1 MTRMTAAQAVAHFL
15 KRVGTKRYYLYN
27 GHANW
32 GLLDALEY
40 EAKIPGIRMR
50 HEVHAIHAADVEWRM
65 RRQCP
70 IPVTCTTVGPGNFNT
85 IPGIAEAFFDSTPML
100 CLMAGGPTKWYGR
113 GGIQEIYRYG
123 DDEFTQIFRTI
134 TKGAFVTLRPDTAL
148 RTVMRAYKT
157 AITGRPGPVV
167 VYMPLDVQ
175 NTETDVDLPTDDE
188 LRGWLAPHAPAPDP
202 QAVSEAVALLA
213 RASRPMIYTA
223 SGVLNARAWDELR
236 AFAEASQIPVAT
248 TFGGKGSIAEDHP
261 LALGVCDRSG
271 TGHAVRAA
279 QHADVVLGIGVRFN
293 DLNTAG
299 WTIFDIP
306 AKTQLIHL
314 DIDPGEINRVYPSR
328 IGMVGDARLGLQA
341 LDREWQAQ
349 GARAD
354 RGAWL
359 AQIAGWKEQWLAEI
373 RPAVTSDIAPLHYAR
388 IVKDTS
394 DAVNAFDPLA
404 SLVVDTGFIMNYVPA
419 FYTMRNPWFATN
431 NQQFGQMGFAP
442 PGVVGAGM
450 ERPDH
455 PVVVFV
461 GDQSFV
467 HTGLSLA
474 TATEYGVPGIVIVLN
489 NKTIQAEVEGAKARF
504 GRGVGD
510 HYRIEAT
517 GELWNPDISQ
527 IARAMRAEV
536 YRVERA
542 DDFKPALEKALR
554 SGRLCVINVEA
565 SHTIAR
571 YAVPVVL
578 QHGTMPF
585 PYSWEMT
592 PATPTQAR
600 A

>member
-1 MTRMTAAQAVAHFL
+1 MARMTAAQAVAHFL

-50 HEVHAIHAADVEWRM
+50 HEIHAIHAADVEWRM
-65 RRQCP
+65 RRELP
-70 IPVTCTTVGPGNFNT
+70 LPVTCTTVGPGNFNT

-113 GGIQEIYRYG
+113 GGIQEIYRHG
-123 DDEFTQIFRTI
+123 DDEFTQIFKNI
-134 TKGAFVTLRPDTAL
+134 TKGAFTTYRPDTAL

-175 NTETDVDLPTDDE
+175 NTEVEVEIPAAKE
-188 LRGWLAPHAPAPDP
+188 LADWLYPHPPAPDSD
-202 QAVSEAVALLA
+202 AVDAAVKRLA
-213 RASRPMIYTA
+213 KAKRPLIYTA
-223 SGVLNARAWDELR
+223 SGVLNAHAWDDLR
-236 AFAEASQIPVAT
+236 AFAEAAQIPVAT
-248 TFGGKGSIAEDHP
+248 TFGGKGGIPEDHP
-261 LALGVCDRSG
+261 LSLGVCDRSG
-271 TGHAVRAA
+271 TGHAVKAA
-279 QHADVVLGIGVRFN
+279 QEADVVLGIGVRFN

-306 AKTQLIHL
+306 SKTTLIHL
-314 DIDPGEINRVYPSR
+314 DIDPGEINRVYPAR
-328 IGMVGDARLGLQA
+328 IGMVGDAKRGLKA
-341 LDREWQAQ
+341 LLAAWQAA
-349 GARAD
+349 GHAPR

-359 AQIAGWKEQWLAEI
+359 KQIAGWRKDWQAEI
-373 RPAVTSDIAPLHYAR
+373 QEAVTSEMAPLHYAR

-394 DAVNAFDPLA
+394 DAVNAFDPEA
-404 SLVVDTGFIMNYVPA
+404 SLVCDTGFIMNYVPA
-419 FYTMRNPWFATN
+419 FYTLKSPWFATN

-450 ERPDH
+450 ERPKH

-461 GDQSFV
+461 GDQSFI

-474 TATEYGVPGIVIVLN
+474 TATEYGVPGVVIVLD

-504 GRGVGD
+504 GRSVGD
-510 HYRIEAT
+510 FYKIEKT
-517 GELWNPDISQ
+517 GELWNPDIGQ
-527 IARAMRAEV
+527 IAAAMRAQV
-536 YRVERA
+536 YRVEKA
-542 DDFKPALEKALR
+542 ADFKPAVEAALK
-554 SGRLCVINVEA
+554 SGRLCVIDVEA
-565 SHTIAR
+565 SHTVKR

-585 PYSWEMT
+585 PYSWD
-592 PATPTQAR
+592 QAK
-600 A
+600 

>member
-1 MTRMTAAQAVAHFL
+1 MAKMTAAQAVAHFL

-50 HEVHAIHAADVEWRM
+50 HEIHAIHAADVEWRM
-65 RRQCP
+65 RRELP

-123 DDEFTQIFRTI
+123 DDEFTQIFKNI
-134 TKGAFVTLRPDTAL
+134 TKGAFTAIRPDTVL
-148 RTVMRAYKT
+148 QTVMRAYKL

-175 NTETDVDLPTDDE
+175 NTEIEIEIPSRKELDD
-188 LRGWLAPHAPAPDP
+188 WLFPHPPAPDP
-202 QAVSEAVALLA
+202 DALAQAVKLLA
-213 RASRPMIYTA
+213 RAKRPLIYTA
-223 SGVLNARAWDELR
+223 SGVLNAHAWDDLR
-236 AFAEASQIPVAT
+236 AFAEAAQIPVAT
-248 TFGGKGSIAEDHP
+248 TFGGKGGIPEDHA
-261 LALGVCDRSG
+261 LSLGVCDRSG
-271 TGHAVRAA
+271 TGHAVKAA
-279 QHADVVLGIGVRFN
+279 QEADVVLGIGVRFN

-299 WTIFDIP
+299 WTIFNIP
-306 AKTQLIHL
+306 SKTTLIHI
-314 DIDPGEINRVYPSR
+314 DIDPGEINRVYPAR
-328 IGMVGDARLGLQA
+328 IGMVGDAKSALKGLLAAWKANAVTAKGGTWLKQI
-341 LDREWQAQ
+341 
-349 GARAD
+349 
-354 RGAWL
+354 GAW
-359 AQIAGWKEQWLAEI
+359 KKDWLAEVQ
-373 RPAVTSDIAPLHYAR
+373 PAVTSDIAPLHYAR

-394 DAVNAFDPLA
+394 DAVNAFDAQA

-419 FYTMRNPWFATN
+419 FYTLKSPWFATN

-450 ERPDH
+450 ERSKH

-461 GDQSFV
+461 GDQSFI

-474 TATEYGVPGIVIVLN
+474 TATEYGVPGVVIVLN
-489 NKTIQAEVEGAKARF
+489 NKTIQAEVEGAKNKF

-510 HYRIEAT
+510 FYKIEKT
-517 GELWNPDISQ
+517 GELWNPDISA

-536 YRVERA
+536 YRVEKA
-542 DDFKPALEKALR
+542 SDFKPAIEKALR
-554 SGRLCVINVEA
+554 SGKLCVIDVEA
-565 SHTIAR
+565 SNTIKR
-571 YAVPVVL
+571 YAVPLVL
-578 QHGTMPF
+578 KHGTMPF
-585 PYSWEMT
+585 PYSWEMNK
-592 PATPTQAR
+592 
-600 A
+600 